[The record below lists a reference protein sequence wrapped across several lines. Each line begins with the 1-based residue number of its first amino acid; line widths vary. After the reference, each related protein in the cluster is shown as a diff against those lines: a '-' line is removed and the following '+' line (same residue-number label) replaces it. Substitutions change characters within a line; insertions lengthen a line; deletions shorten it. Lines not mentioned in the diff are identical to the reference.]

1 MHECTGLWRLP
12 KELEVIKYLTA
23 LKHLRQH
30 RFPFRSVLALSCMI
44 PVGALVLLAVALL
57 PPLQGPEVY
66 LAAARSGEMLDRSG
80 HLLHAFLNEADHWCF
95 PRSLEAFSPRLVQAT
110 IAAEDKRFYRHTG
123 VDLAAIVRAALQNF
137 RRGKVASGASTLTM
151 QVVKLGDRTPRTL
164 WGKATQML
172 CALRLERSVSK
183 DAILEAYLNRAP
195 YGLNLLGAEAAARR
209 YFGKPALE
217 LTLSEAA
224 LLAALPKGPA
234 AYQPFTHPDRA
245 MARRNY
251 VLRRMRKEGYIT
263 DSECEAAVTQPLGVA
278 WHEHPRLAPHLAMRL
293 RERIQREGAV
303 RVTLD
308 GDLQARLERML
319 LRYLKRFDNE
329 VTNAAVMV
337 VDVASAEVIARVAS
351 ANFFDAL
358 NAGQVDMCEA
368 RRSPGS
374 TLKPF
379 TYGFAIEANC
389 LYATE
394 RLLDD
399 ALDLGRYH
407 PENFDGEHY
416 GLVSVK
422 DALRHSLNIPAVI
435 TLNRLGV
442 QTFLE
447 RLHDM
452 GLSTPTKS
460 AQHYGLG
467 LTLGNCEVRLDEM
480 TAAYRMIADLGRYQ
494 RLRILADTPESA
506 PPRQLLSPG
515 TACILYEMM
524 EQPFPCE
531 PDDSLIR
538 ARGAPARVCWKTG
551 TSAGYRDA
559 WTFAFNRQ
567 YVVGVWLGNND
578 ARPSR
583 RLVGAR
589 AALPLAAAI
598 FRSLSVRSAPTWPD
612 TRNDMKTVSICVT
625 SGLPASPACP
635 AVKSVEMPRAQYL
648 HRRCDV
654 HHPRQ
659 GGGVI
664 VRWPGAPLQWDLA
677 RVENPVALDT
687 DQKNAITEER
697 RTLCITSPSDQARY
711 VLTGEPDGDRIR
723 LAASLEERAALHW
736 YLNDRYLGQSDAAS
750 PLFLSLETGVH
761 KLSCMDPGGATH
773 SIQFE
778 VLTPVSGMRLKN

>member
-1 MHECTGLWRLP
+1 MVECLNVLRLCN
-12 KELEVIKYLTA
+12 KGW
-23 LKHLRQH
+23 
-30 RFPFRSVLALSCMI
+30 FRLLSVLI
-44 PVGALVLLAVALL
+44 PACIIAVGALAFFGVALL
-57 PPLQGPEVY
+57 PPLENPEDY
-66 LAAARSGEMLDRSG
+66 LATARSGEMLDRSER
-80 HLLHAFLNEADHWCF
+80 LLHAFLNQADHWCF
-95 PRSLEAFSPRLVQAT
+95 PRHLEDFSPRLVQAT
-110 IAAEDKRFYRHTG
+110 IAVEDKRFYRHIG
-123 VDLAAIVRAALQNF
+123 VDPAAVVRAALQNL
-137 RRGKVASGASTLTM
+137 RHGGVASGASTLTM
-151 QVVKLGDRTPRTL
+151 QVVKLGDRIPRTV
-164 WGKATQML
+164 WGKAAQML

-183 DAILEAYLNRAP
+183 TAILEAYLNRAP

-224 LLAALPKGPA
+224 LIAALPKGPA
-234 AYQPFTHPDRA
+234 ICQPFTHPERA
-245 MARRNY
+245 LGRRNY
-251 VLRRMRKEGYIT
+251 VLRRMREEGYIN
-263 DSECEAAVTQPLGVA
+263 DSECESAAAQPLGVA
-278 WHEHPRLAPHLAMRL
+278 WHDFPRQAPHLAMRL
-293 RERIQREGAV
+293 RERIQREGMV

-308 GDLQARLERML
+308 GDLQDRLERMIP
-319 LRYLKRFDNE
+319 RYLKRFDNE
-329 VTNAAVMV
+329 ITNAAVMV
-337 VDVASAEVIARVAS
+337 VDVPSAEVLARVGA

-358 NAGQVDMCEA
+358 HAGQVDVCEA

-379 TYGFAIEANC
+379 TYAFTIEANC

-407 PENFDGEHY
+407 PENFDGDHY

-435 TLNRLGV
+435 ALNRLGV
-442 QTFLE
+442 ESFRD
-447 RLHDM
+447 RLQEM
-452 GLSTPTKS
+452 GMSTLNKS
-460 AQHYGLG
+460 AEHYGLG
-467 LTLGNCEVRLDEM
+467 LTLGNCEVRLDELS
-480 TAAYRMIADLGRYQ
+480 AAYRMIADLGCYRP
-494 RLRILADTPESA
+494 LRILADAPESDA
-506 PPRQLLSPG
+506 PRQLLSPG
-515 TACILYEMM
+515 TACILFDMM
-524 EQPFPCE
+524 EQPFPRE
-531 PDDSLIR
+531 PDDGLVR
-538 ARGAPARVCWKTG
+538 ARGAPTRVCWKTG

-598 FRSLSVRSAPTWPD
+598 FRSLPAGFTPAWPD
-612 TRNDMKTVSICVT
+612 THGNVKTVSVCVT

-635 AVKSVEMPRAQYL
+635 AVKSAEMPRAQYL

-654 HHPRQ
+654 HHPRP

-664 VRWPGAPLQWDLA
+664 ARWPGAPMQWDLA
-677 RVENPVALDT
+677 RVKNPVALDA
-687 DQKNAITEER
+687 DRKNVITEER
-697 RTLCITSPSDQARY
+697 RTLCITSPSDHARY

-723 LAASLEERAALHW
+723 LTASLEDRAALHW
-736 YLNDRYLGQSDAAS
+736 YLNDRYLGQSDAGS
-750 PLFLSLETGVH
+750 PLFLSLEPGVH

-773 SIQFE
+773 SVRFE
-778 VLTPVSGMRLKN
+778 VVTPASGMRLKS